1 MIEFVNLIMG
11 YYQKKVFSSSVT
23 FLFAVVM
30 GLVLYS
36 VHTMRTTV
44 RAVNVPTTT
53 LFTVSEDSH
62 VTQKSPS
69 TNFSSVNVLYLQNK
83 TASKSKAL
91 LRFVVTGIPSGAT
104 INASTLELYV
114 SNGNKVGGS
123 LDSAGYVSRV
133 NGSWASGTV
142 TWNNAPAEGA
152 LISNLEPHANAV
164 PGEWRKAD
172 VSSVITGNGT
182 YDFYVFSDSMSHDDI
197 YYASLESTGRSSGSS
212 TAKPTLSVT
221 WTGGIPTSL
230 THGPMVGGVTESSA
244 TVFGRVGTSDPVR
257 IEYSTESVYGPSS
270 VSTSEWF
277 TPEASQD
284 YTVRIPLS
292 NLTPNTTYYY
302 WVAIGSEQVNTANR
316 YEFTT
321 FPSQG
326 SVQDFSFSIFS
337 DATALD
343 AHAPG
348 YKEAASRNP
357 AFVGQIGDF
366 RHEDPGRS
374 PTPITI
380 NNWWLMDKKSIGST
394 LAGIDFANNIGSKLP
409 FFHIWDDHDYDNN
422 NMDKN
427 SPYRDS
433 FAKPSF
439 LSYFPTYPLTV
450 GDGGLGHRFRYGKE
464 AEVFVLDLRYQR
476 SPDTDVDGP
485 DKSMLGSVQKTWLKN
500 SLIAAQENGITW
512 KFLVSSSVWNTKSK
526 TEDSW
531 FLYQTEQN
539 ELINFIKDNGIKNV
553 VVLSGDLHSGGAIDD
568 GSGTISCSIGWCIP
582 ELSVP
587 HTNLYNQTACT
598 GSDKSCGT
606 WSVGFLPA
614 KNGVTKISNAG
625 FAHFTVTNTSFL
637 MQVIR
642 EDGKINLSHSIAAR

>member
-1 MIEFVNLIMG
+1 MG
-11 YYQKKVFSSSVT
+11 YYRKNAVKKKKGFSSKVIISVV
-23 FLFAVVM
+23 AVVV
-30 GLVLYS
+30 GLAFYS
-36 VHTMRTTV
+36 VRSMLTSV
-44 RAVNVPTTT
+44 RATNIPTTSTFTT
-53 LFTVSEDSH
+53 LEDSY

-69 TNFSSVNVLYLQNK
+69 SNFSSVNVLYLQNK
-83 TASKSKAL
+83 STSKSKAL
-91 LRFVVTGIPSGAT
+91 LRFNVTGIPSGAT
-104 INASTLELYV
+104 INSSSLGLYV

-123 LDSAGYVSRV
+123 IDSAGYVSRV

-152 LISNLEPHANAV
+152 IISNLEPHASAV
-164 PGEWRKAD
+164 PGEWRSAD
-172 VSSVITGNGT
+172 VSSVISGNGT
-182 YDFYVFSDSMSHDDI
+182 YDFYVFSDSATYDDI
-197 YYASLESTGRSSGSS
+197 YYASLESTGRSSGIS
-212 TAKPTLSVT
+212 TAKPTLSIT
-221 WTGGIPTSL
+221 WTGAIPTSL
-230 THGPMVGGVTESSA
+230 THGPMVGGVTDSSA
-244 TVFGRVGTSDPVR
+244 TVFGRVGTTDQVR
-257 IEYSTESVYGPSS
+257 IEYSTEPTYSPLS

-277 TPEASQD
+277 TPETNQD

-292 NLTPNTTYYY
+292 NLTPNIKYYY
-302 WVAIGSEQVNTANR
+302 WVAIGSPPVNTANR

-321 FPSQG
+321 FPSPG
-326 SVQDFSFSIFS
+326 SVQNLSFSIFS
-337 DATALD
+337 DATSLD
-343 AHAPG
+343 SHAPG
-348 YKEAASRNP
+348 YATAALKNP

-394 LAGIDFANNIGSKLP
+394 LAGIEFATNIGSKFP

-427 SPYRDS
+427 SLYRDS

-439 LSYFPTYPLTV
+439 LSYFPTYPLIV
-450 GDGGLGHRFRYGKE
+450 GDGGLGHSFRYGKE
-464 AEVFVLDLRYQR
+464 AQVFVPDLRYQR

-485 DKSMLGSVQKTWLKN
+485 NKSMLGTQQKAWLKN
-500 SLIAAQENGITW
+500 SLKAAQENGITW

-539 ELINFIKDNGIKNV
+539 ELITFIKDNGIKNV

-568 GSGTISCSIGWCIP
+568 GSGTTSCSIGWCIP

-587 HTNLYNQTACT
+587 HTNLYNQTTCT

-625 FAHFTVTNTSFL
+625 FAHFTVTNTSLL

-642 EDGKINLSHSIAAR
+642 EDGKINLSYSVPLH